1 MSPAIVP
8 PLQASAKS
16 IIWLSAN
23 RLEKR
28 RRRCIWWKSGRST
41 QGNRRVSSV
50 EQLSCF
56 IVQVVAQSL
65 HKER

>member
-1 MSPAIVP
+1 MSPAILP

-28 RRRCIWWKSGRST
+28 RRRRIWRST
-41 QGNRRVSSV
+41 QVNRRVSSV